1 MLDSK
6 KNNLGGLQYK
16 QEVEIDQ
23 SINEIY
29 ILKLSPEKKGSS
41 FSFFFKNSNSL
52 FFVMELR

>member
-6 KNNLGGLQYK
+6 KIKLGGLQYK

-29 ILKLSPEKKGSS
+29 ILKLSPENMGSS